1 MFKKITCTLLLI
13 LSLSFVFAS
22 ALSQSIEKAI
32 QSSADEASALEL
44 IRKYVAQTDD
54 LEDLRLLQNYWL
66 MLDKDECKRYFT
78 VLKEKNPKSEKYI
91 YLWARTLDDVQAQ
104 KQTGRNLIKKHP
116 SFEYGYRLLLTHYQ
130 KELFITPSPEHPSA
144 QSMMKDYKKDRKYFD
159 RYLKKFPSSETSIF
173 LTLGAL
179 VWEKKVEEANRLL
192 AKALTLEASWL
203 NWQFYTDYYLKTNQL
218 LMLETYI
225 RHLVDTSDYT
235 KNMSAE
241 EKDYQIDFIYLST
254 LMSGDAYTA
263 IFDYVKAHPMSLA
276 DPRVQKVFLIACA
289 SYGDFDMAFLLL
301 NKMGTQ
307 SGVLYQWLLTDED
320 IAPLRKDVRWQA
332 MIDSA
337 KTAWDAGKDERK
349 AEVAGTKMSKPAPA
363 WELVDLQGKTV
374 KLADLKGSIVIL
386 DFWATWCEPCRKAM
400 PVLDNWMKTKMPS
413 GVKVYSINVWERNAD
428 VVAPFWNERNYA
440 MTMLYGTNNL
450 SQDYGFDGIPYI
462 CIIDKNGNIRYEEK
476 GFSEE
481 LAEILTFWVED
492 LQ

>member
-1 MFKKITCTLLLI
+1 
-13 LSLSFVFAS
+13 
-22 ALSQSIEKAI
+22 
-32 QSSADEASALEL
+32 
-44 IRKYVAQTDD
+44 
-54 LEDLRLLQNYWL
+54 
-66 MLDKDECKRYFT
+66 
-78 VLKEKNPKSEKYI
+78 
-91 YLWARTLDDVQAQ
+91 
-104 KQTGRNLIKKHP
+104 
-116 SFEYGYRLLLTHYQ
+116 
-130 KELFITPSPEHPSA
+130 
-144 QSMMKDYKKDRKYFD
+144 
-159 RYLKKFPSSETSIF
+159 
-173 LTLGAL
+173 
-179 VWEKKVEEANRLL
+179 
-192 AKALTLEASWL
+192 
-203 NWQFYTDYYLKTNQL
+203 
-218 LMLETYI
+218 
-225 RHLVDTSDYT
+225 
-235 KNMSAE
+235 
-241 EKDYQIDFIYLST
+241 
-254 LMSGDAYTA
+254 
-263 IFDYVKAHPMSLA
+263 MSLA